1 MLSSFPKQKGAPV
14 GESTHA
20 NPDAFKHTVASQLVH
35 DEGGLH
41 LDKDTDNKVHGNDKN
56 GDDDVDAHLAG
67 LLVRVGHQATHK
79 VRLTVVLRIEKELK
93 NMFGQKQRNRT
104 RVDISSVRLTR

>member
-41 LDKDTDNKVHGNDKN
+41 L
-56 GDDDVDAHLAG
+56 AG
-67 LLVRVGHQATHK
+67 LLVGVWHKATHK
-79 VRLTVVLRIEKELK
+79 VGLAVVQGGLHK
-93 NMFGQKQRNRT
+93 NIHNLM
-104 RVDISSVRLTR
+104 